1 MKDRIEFIRLAI
13 VLLVLFFIGKLVV
26 GALGGSYDLGNRLF
40 AMVPMTIHLA
50 LLFGAMTRAFRGE
63 GAGSSFITG
72 ACIALVA
79 QLLIFSGTML
89 SYLLGVSTHFNEPMA
104 IVGENREVALSE
116 AVMARAAGV
125 VFNPIL
131 GGIAGL
137 IGWALGGLIPSKKS
151 A

>member
-26 GALGGSYDLGNRLF
+26 GALGGSYDLGIRLV

-50 LLFGAMTRAFRGE
+50 LLWGAMTRAFRGE
-63 GAGSSFITG
+63 GKGSAFITG

-104 IVGENREVALSE
+104 IVGADQEVS
-116 AVMARAAGV
+116 AGPSL
-125 VFNPIL
+125 FGPS
-131 GGIAGL
+131 GGRRV
-137 IGWALGGLIPSKKS
+137 
-151 A
+151 

>member
-26 GALGGSYDLGNRLF
+26 GALGGSYDLGIRLV

-50 LLFGAMTRAFRGE
+50 LLWGAMTRAFRGE
-63 GAGSSFITG
+63 GKGSAFITG

-104 IVGENREVALSE
+104 IVGADQEVTLGQAFL
-116 AVMARAAGV
+116 ARVGGV

-137 IGWALGGLIPSKKS
+137 IGWALGGLIPSKK
-151 A
+151 AA